1 MSETSRV
8 VFSSFRA
15 GGDPMLDSWNR
26 FRQVVA
32 PVSSAGSP
40 ERAGS
45 RPGVAS
51 TIASGAAERTGI
63 WRILATNNRELC
75 RSAHVYPSFSSARA
89 HVLQLR
95 DRIDE
100 LVVTPVI
107 GPRPG
112 SRGWY
117 MTLNGVVVVTC
128 GRWYGAAAS
137 SAEAASASLEELA
150 RAAISE
156 AARDVTA
163 PGRRAPGRPA
173 PRTATDRPAW

>member
-1 MSETSRV
+1 MSEMSRV

-32 PVSSAGSP
+32 PVSSAGSA
-40 ERAGS
+40 ERAAA

-51 TIASGAAERTGI
+51 TISSTGAERTGI

-75 RSAHVYPSFSSARA
+75 RSAHVYPSFSSART

-95 DRIDE
+95 ERIDE

-137 SAEAASASLEELA
+137 SAEAAAASLEELA
-150 RAAISE
+150 RAHIMD

-173 PRTATDRPAW
+173 APRAPERPAW